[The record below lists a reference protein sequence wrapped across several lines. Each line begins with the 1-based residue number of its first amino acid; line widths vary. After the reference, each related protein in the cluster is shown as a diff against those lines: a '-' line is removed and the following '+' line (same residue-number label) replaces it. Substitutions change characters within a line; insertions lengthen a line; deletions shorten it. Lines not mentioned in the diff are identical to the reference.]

1 MGLDLRLQHKMSQQ
15 LVMTPQLQQ
24 AIKLL
29 ALSHAE
35 MAQLIR
41 QEIEQN
47 PVLEELEPGPYEEG
61 GPDLDRFAGKTS
73 PYDGPTPIEA
83 TVACP
88 TSLVEHLRWQVHMA
102 ELSPQERDIALF
114 LVEEVN
120 DDGYLDADAVA
131 MAADD
136 HDVAP
141 SEVENVLGVIQ
152 QFDPPGVAARNLKE
166 CLALQAQQAAVPEP
180 LMLTII
186 EECLPLM
193 ERQNLGQIARQL
205 KVPLADVQ
213 RAVRAIT
220 HLEPK
225 PGRGF
230 QTTQTQ
236 FITPDLYVYK
246 RGPSDDD
253 WTIAV
258 NDDGLPQVQIGAL
271 YQDGA
276 RDGFDQATK
285 DYLQDKLRGAS
296 WLIRSMQM
304 RARTMYRVM
313 QSILSFQRD
322 FFELGADHLK
332 PLILREVAQDVGMH
346 ESTISRVTTS
356 KYVHTPQ
363 GIYPLK
369 FFFNSAIAQ
378 LNGEALASQSVRSH
392 IQRLIGSEQPGAPLS
407 DQRLVELL
415 REHDIDIA
423 RRTVAKYRDMLGIAP
438 SSRRKRVY

>member
-47 PVLEELEPGPYEEG
+47 PVLEELEPGPYEG
-61 GPDLDRFAGKTS
+61 VPGADRFVGTPS
-73 PYDGPTPIEA
+73 GHEGPAPIEA

-102 ELSPQERDIALF
+102 ELGPVEREIALF

-120 DDGYLDADAVA
+120 DDGYLQADAVA
-131 MAADD
+131 MAAQD
-136 HDVAP
+136 HDV
-141 SEVENVLGVIQ
+141 SSQDVENVLGIIQ
-152 QFDPPGVAARNLKE
+152 QFDPPGVAARDLKE

-180 LMLTII
+180 LVLTII
-186 EECLPLM
+186 EQCLPLV
-193 ERQNLGQIARQL
+193 EKQNLGQIARQL
-205 KVPLADVQ
+205 KVSLGEVQ

-230 QTTQTQ
+230 AHTQTQ

-246 RGPSDDD
+246 VGPSADD

-258 NDDGLPQVQIGAL
+258 NDEGLPQVRIGAM
-271 YQDGA
+271 YQNGNNSA
-276 RDGFDQATK
+276 FDQATRH
-285 DYLQDKLRGAS
+285 YLQDKLRGAS
-296 WLIRSMQM
+296 WLLRSMQM

-322 FFELGADHLK
+322 FFELGVGHLK

-392 IQRLIGSEQPGAPLS
+392 IQRLIGSEPPSAPLS

>member
-1 MGLDLRLQHKMSQQ
+1 
-15 LVMTPQLQQ
+15 LQQ

-47 PVLEELEPGPYEEG
+47 PVLEELEPGPYEG
-61 GPDLDRFAGKTS
+61 GNGAADRFVGPQS
-73 PYDGPTPIEA
+73 SYDGPAPIET

-88 TSLVEHLRWQVHMA
+88 TTLVEHLRWQVHMA
-102 ELSPQERDIALF
+102 ELGPVERDIALF
-114 LVEEVN
+114 LVEEIN
-120 DDGYLDADAVA
+120 DDGYLNPDAVA
-131 MAADD
+131 MAAQDY
-136 HDVAP
+136 DVSP
-141 SEVENVLGVIQ
+141 QDVDNVLAIIQ
-152 QFDPPGVAARNLKE
+152 QFDPPGVGARDLKE
-166 CLALQAQQAAVPEP
+166 CLILQAGQAAVPEP
-180 LMLTII
+180 LVLSII
-186 EECLPLM
+186 EQCLAQV
-193 ERQNLGQIARQL
+193 EKQQLGHIARQL
-205 KVPLADVQ
+205 KVPLGEVQ

-225 PGRGF
+225 PGRSF
-230 QTTQTQ
+230 THTQTH

-246 RGPSDDD
+246 VGPGIDD
-253 WTIAV
+253 WTIAI
-258 NDDGLPQVQIGAL
+258 NDEGLPQVCIGAM
-271 YQDGA
+271 YQNCASDA
-276 RDGFDQATK
+276 FDQATR

-296 WLIRSMQM
+296 WLMRSMQM

-322 FFELGADHLK
+322 FFELGVGHLK

-378 LNGEALASQSVRSH
+378 FNGEALASQSVRSH
-392 IQRLIGSEQPGAPLS
+392 IQRLIGSESPGAPLS